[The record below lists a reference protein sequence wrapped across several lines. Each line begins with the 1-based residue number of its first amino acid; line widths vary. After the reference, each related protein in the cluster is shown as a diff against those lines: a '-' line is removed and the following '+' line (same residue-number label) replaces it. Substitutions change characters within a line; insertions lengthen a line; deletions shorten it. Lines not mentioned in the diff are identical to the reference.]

1 MTGKIVLT
9 GAGGNIGR
17 VLSAHFAATGRP
29 VQRTDIQPLAQAGA
43 LPSDGKTAQAEAGA
57 ADVFPP
63 MQGDLGDPAFCKALL
78 DGAHAVV
85 HLAGI
90 PNEQPFDDLL
100 QHNYIALYNLY
111 DTARRSG
118 VKRIVYASSNHAT
131 GMYPTGTRIDPSMPV
146 NPDSQYGLSKVWGE
160 ALARLYWEKHGIES
174 VCLRIGSFQPV
185 PSSIRHLS
193 TWLSHRDA
201 CALVDA
207 SLDTPNVGFDIVYG
221 VSANRRAWWDNSHAK
236 VAYRPND
243 NAEQHLPEIDRT
255 LTKVDPLEARL
266 QGADFAAEGYSR

>member
-17 VLSAHFAATGRP
+17 VLTAHFAATGRP
-29 VQRTDIQPLAQAGA
+29 VQGTDIHPLAQDAEQAPERLTAHRNEHTDEA
-43 LPSDGKTAQAEAGA
+43 LPAI
-57 ADVFPP
+57 
-63 MQGDLGDPAFCKALL
+63 QGDLSVPAFCKTLL
-78 DGAHAVV
+78 HGARAVV

-90 PNEQPFDDLL
+90 ANDQPFETLL
-100 QHNYIALYNLY
+100 QHNYVALFNLY
-111 DTARRSG
+111 EAARQCG

-131 GMYPTGTRIDPSMPV
+131 GMYAAGTRIDPSMPV
-146 NPDSQYGLSKVWGE
+146 NPDSQYGLSKAWGE

-193 TWLSHRDA
+193 TWLSYRDA

-207 SLDTPNVGFDIVYG
+207 SLDTPHVGFDIVYG

-236 VAYRPND
+236 VAYRPQD
-243 NAEQHLPEIDRT
+243 NAEHYLSKIDRT

-266 QGADFAAEGYSR
+266 QGAEFAAAGYSR